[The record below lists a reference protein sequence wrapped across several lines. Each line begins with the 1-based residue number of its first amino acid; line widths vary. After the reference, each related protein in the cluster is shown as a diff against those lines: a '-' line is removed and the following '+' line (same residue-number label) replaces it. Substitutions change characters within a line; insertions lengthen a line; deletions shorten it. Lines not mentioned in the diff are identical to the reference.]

1 MICWARQSSRSIRGR
16 RSRKTT
22 TKSETVEI
30 FGAGLCQV
38 KVTIPANV
46 ASGDIPLVSTAAG
59 LRTPSTVMIT
69 VQ

>member
-1 MICWARQSSRSIRGR
+1 M
-16 RSRKTT
+16 K
-22 TKSETVEI
+22 I
-30 FGAGLCQV
+30 FGAGLYQV

-46 ASGDIPLVSTAAG
+46 ERGDIPVVATAAG